1 MREATAATV
10 TDSFTTTLPTTAIPT
25 PAAQESVGRLPGMT
39 ADQPQP
45 QTPRPAQHVPPRQ
58 PHPQAQPQAQAP
70 ARPLSPGQPHQAV
83 PVPRDQP
90 RDPSQAA
97 QDRAQDRPLHP
108 QGPAARPA
116 PAAPAA
122 PSAAPRVR
130 RTLTRADWIAT
141 ALDALARD
149 GLRAVAVEPLAER
162 LGATKGS
169 FYWHFRDRNALL
181 EAAVAHW
188 ERTATDERLKQFDA
202 IADPRARHYAL
213 LADLT
218 GLDEP
223 DRAAADRAV
232 ADRAAH
238 TGAPAGS
245 GSSGPGS
252 APAETDRSAEPADD
266 PHRNTQIFMVLLWN
280 ADHPVIGPVVNRV
293 LAKRMAYSLRCRQEA
308 GEDPQQAR
316 QAMLAAYSVIL
327 GLNLLR
333 RAAPGLLPGD
343 GAPREVQ
350 DYVRGLVRQAACGS
364 VPEAA

>member
-1 MREATAATV
+1 MTPLWPRFAQKSHNRRDYHQLRYGDAMREATAATV

-25 PAAQESVGRLPGMT
+25 PAAQEGVGRLLGLT
-39 ADQPQP
+39 GGQPQP
-45 QTPRPAQHVPPRQ
+45 QIPRNAQHIPPRQ
-58 PHPQAQPQAQAP
+58 PHPQPQDQPHAH
-70 ARPLSPGQPHQAV
+70 PHQAV
-83 PVPRDQP
+83 PVPRDQAH
-90 RDPSQAA
+90 DPA
-97 QDRAQDRPLHP
+97 QNRPGP
-108 QGPAARPA
+108 QP
-116 PAAPAA
+116 PAAPPAA
-122 PSAAPRVR
+122 PKVR

-202 IADPRARHYAL
+202 ISDPRARHYAL

-218 GLDEP
+218 GLDEL
-223 DRAAADRAV
+223 DRAAGRSAESDAV
-232 ADRAAH
+232 APAAARAAD
-238 TGAPAGS
+238 
-245 GSSGPGS
+245 SGPGFD
-252 APAETDRSAEPADD
+252 ADADPAGPADD
-266 PHRNTQIFMVLLWN
+266 PRRSTQIFMVLLWN

-293 LAKRMAYSLRCRQEA
+293 LAKRMAYALRCRQEA

-316 QAMLAAYSVIL
+316 QAMLSAYSVIL

>member
-25 PAAQESVGRLPGMT
+25 PAAPEGIGRLLGLT
-39 ADQPQP
+39 GSQPQP
-45 QTPRPAQHVPPRQ
+45 QPQNPRNAQRMPPRQ
-58 PHPQAQPQAQAP
+58 SYPQPQAQPH
-70 ARPLSPGQPHQAV
+70 PHHAV

-90 RDPSQAA
+90 GDPSRTRPDQQPAAA
-97 QDRAQDRPLHP
+97 Q
-108 QGPAARPA
+108 
-116 PAAPAA
+116 
-122 PSAAPRVR
+122 PSAASAPATAATAKAR

-188 ERTATDERLKQFDA
+188 ERTATDDRLKQFDA
-202 IADPRARHYAL
+202 ISDPRARHYAL

-218 GLDEP
+218 GLD
-223 DRAAADRAV
+223 DFDHTAAPAESA
-232 ADRAAH
+232 
-238 TGAPAGS
+238 AGS
-245 GSSGPGS
+245 GSA
-252 APAETDRSAEPADD
+252 APTDD
-266 PHRNTQIFMVLLWN
+266 PRRSTQIFMVLLWN

-308 GEDPQQAR
+308 GEDPQQAH
-316 QAMLAAYSVIL
+316 QAMLSAYSVIL

-350 DYVRGLVRQAACGS
+350 DYVRGLIREATCGS
-364 VPEAA
+364 VPKAA